1 MAFSPSHADEA
12 AESVGIDDATP
23 DNSPTEDRLADSI
36 GIDGV
41 TTEEL
46 LRLLN
51 AHDRIAVDAVARVL
65 PELAQLVEQATRR
78 VRDGGSVHY
87 FGAGTSGRL
96 GVLDAAELLPTFNL
110 DEGVVVAHLAGG
122 EGALVRA
129 VEDAEDSAEA
139 GRAAAA
145 GVTGRDL
152 VIALAASGNT
162 PYVGGALAAAR
173 EAGAYT
179 ALVSCNPNSVF
190 GGNVDR
196 NIVLETGAEV
206 ITGSTRLKAATAQKL
221 VLNGFSTALMVALGR
236 TWSNLMVSV
245 VATNDKLR
253 RRTVRI
259 LADATGADP
268 DEARELLLDA
278 DGELK
283 TAIVARLAGVE
294 ASEARTTLASHDASV
309 RDALAALGATRD
321 GTRDATPTDSTTPT
335 THIEGVHT

>member
-1 MAFSPSHADEA
+1 MALSPSHADGVTRA
-12 AESVGIDDATP
+12 GL
-23 DNSPTEDRLADSI
+23 DNSPTEERLDDSI

-51 AHDRIAVDAVARVL
+51 THDRLAVDAVARVL
-65 PELAQLVEQATRR
+65 PELADLVEQATQR
-78 VRDGGSVHY
+78 VRRGGSVHY

-110 DEGVVVAHLAGG
+110 DAGVVVAHLAGG
-122 EGALVRA
+122 ETALVRA
-129 VEDAEDSAEA
+129 VEDAEDSVEA

-179 ALVSCNPNSVF
+179 TLVSCNPNSAF
-190 GGNVDR
+190 GGDVDR

-259 LADATGADP
+259 LSDATGAAP

-278 DGELK
+278 DGDLK
-283 TAIVARLAGVE
+283 TALVARLAGVE
-294 ASEARTTLASHDASV
+294 ASEARAALSAHDASV
-309 RDALAALGATRD
+309 RAALAALGAHH
-321 GTRDATPTDSTTPT
+321 DATTPTDSSTPT